1 LREEIRR
8 NGALRR
14 GDCLSEA
21 SLSPFSGMEPDFS
34 KKNAALNFWFFC
46 FKAKEQR
53 KEREN

>member
-1 LREEIRR
+1 
-8 NGALRR
+8 
-14 GDCLSEA
+14 
-21 SLSPFSGMEPDFS
+21 MEPDFS